1 MLKAAN
7 RRFLWHEHLEP
18 RIRLNSLRSKVHPVN
33 DAACA
38 SIGED
43 PVGVKLDPPLL
54 PIAASGSNASDLR
67 RSEAAL
73 RQPGEGGPELCRF
86 STAAAG
92 RPLHFGILAAIR
104 PETLGVAS
112 FDCALSC
119 RA

>member
-1 MLKAAN
+1 MLKGAN

-18 RIRLNSLRSKVHPVN
+18 RIRLNSLRSKGHPVG

-54 PIAASGSNASDLR
+54 AIAASGLNASDLR

-73 RQPGEGGPELCRF
+73 RQPGEAGPEMSQF
-86 STAAAG
+86 SGSPSQFWHAG
-92 RPLHFGILAAIR
+92 GNP
-104 PETLGVAS
+104 P
-112 FDCALSC
+112 
-119 RA
+119 